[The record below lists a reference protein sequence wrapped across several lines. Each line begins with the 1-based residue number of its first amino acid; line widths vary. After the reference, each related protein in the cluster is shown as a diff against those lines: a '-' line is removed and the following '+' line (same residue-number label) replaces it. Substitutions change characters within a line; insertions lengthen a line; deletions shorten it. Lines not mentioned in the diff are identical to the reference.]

1 MKHTLLL
8 KKFLYPE
15 YYYSILRRDWQIS
28 TFVIDFFLKMMA
40 VVVVSIDRFMK
51 NTSVISAS
59 ALTFYSMLAFIPV
72 VALVLAIARG
82 FGADKA
88 LEEWLQEQSYTNPE
102 VMEWVMNIAA
112 KALKITTNITP

>member
-1 MKHTLLL
+1 MKYAMLL

-28 TFVIDFFLKMMA
+28 TFVIDFFLKMLA
-40 VVVVSIDRFMK
+40 VIVVSIDRFIK

-72 VALVLAIARG
+72 VALVLATVNVVGGYVVTDRMLAM
-82 FGADKA
+82 FKKKEDK
-88 LEEWLQEQSYTNPE
+88 
-102 VMEWVMNIAA
+102 
-112 KALKITTNITP
+112 